1 MVPKADYLAD
11 SKDAR
16 ELSVLGHSKCSHLG
30 DMALGFGLKTS
41 CYFH

>member
-16 ELSVLGHSKCSHLG
+16 KLGVLGHLKCIYLV
-30 DMALGFGLKTS
+30 DMALGFGLKTP